1 MEHPKVSN
9 ESMRAYLR
17 ERKGGLMPDP
27 PAAVDQAVASE
38 RVWSTFQSAAKKVMV
53 QHFVNDVT
61 VPTLF
66 GEKKDAMEIKASLD
80 WYGVFKDLSSEITGD
95 LGFWRWIT
103 AHTPHFFDFARW
115 RDGSADSWPKK
126 EAAFG
131 IMRLIGDST
140 ECVALRMYR
149 RGLICTRGAE
159 LGLWMDP
166 VEVVGTDLWRSGV
179 LRRAI
184 SYSPDAAAIYVSA
197 VVKISAESGVS
208 VTDLARVSA
217 KRVNRLRPLFQWE
230 AMVPNEIK
238 SLVEG
243 QVHVAAAELKAR

>member
-1 MEHPKVSN
+1 MTHPRVLN
-9 ESMRAYLR
+9 EAMRAYLR

-27 PAAVDQAVASE
+27 PAASDQTLASS
-38 RVWSTFQSAAKKVMV
+38 RTWTTFLTAAKKVMV
-53 QHFVNDVT
+53 EHFVNDVT

-66 GEKKDAMEIKASLD
+66 GEKKDAMEIRASLD
-80 WYGVFKDLSSEITGD
+80 WYKVFKDLSSEITGD
-95 LGFWRWIT
+95 LGFWRWVT
-103 AHTPHFFDFARW
+103 AHTPHFFEFARW

-131 IMRLIGDST
+131 IMRLIGDSP

-159 LGLWMDP
+159 LGLWEDP
-166 VEVVGTDLWRSGV
+166 SEVVGTDLWRSGV

-184 SYSPDAAAIYVSA
+184 SYSPDAAAIYVAA
-197 VVKISAESGVS
+197 VVRISAESGAS
-208 VTDLARVSA
+208 VTELARVSA

-230 AMVPNEIK
+230 AMVANEIK
-238 SLVEG
+238 ALVEG
-243 QVHVAAAELKAR
+243 QVHAAAAELKSR

>member
-1 MEHPKVSN
+1 
-9 ESMRAYLR
+9 
-17 ERKGGLMPDP
+17 MPDL

-38 RVWSTFQSAAKKVMV
+38 RVWSTFQLAAKKVMV
-53 QHFVNDVT
+53 QYFVNDVT

-115 RDGSADSWPKK
+115 RDGSFDSWPKK

-131 IMRLIGDST
+131 IMKSTGDAP

-149 RGLICTRGAE
+149 RGLICTRGHE
-159 LGLWMDP
+159 LGLWDDP
-166 VEVVGTDLWRSGV
+166 SEVAGTDLWRSGV

-184 SYSPDAAAIYVSA
+184 GYSPEAAAIYVKT
-197 VVKISAESGVS
+197 VVQLSNEKEISLTE
-208 VTDLARVSA
+208 LARLSA

-230 AMVPNEIK
+230 AMTSNEIK
-238 SLVEG
+238 ALVEG
-243 QVHVAAAELKAR
+243 QIHTAAAELSQR